1 MTRKIVPCRIA
12 TKNKLFQLINDFIFQ
27 QWDPSLKGVK
37 NSGEIEEKVNEWTD
51 LQRSQYLLTNL
62 VQLVLGLRIEVYR
75 ADGTTQWYTA
85 VTTNYNPTAHEYT
98 LTDDT
103 VLEEHFEDPRLT
115 QMTVV
120 GGRNVLE
127 SLLRGD
133 NVIPRRSRSSV
144 ANTNQVKKNCNS
156 LMPQCLKITEICLKK

>member
-1 MTRKIVPCRIA
+1 MKHST
-12 TKNKLFQLINDFIFQ
+12 
-27 QWDPSLKGVK
+27 
-37 NSGEIEEKVNEWTD
+37 EIEKKVNEWAD
-51 LQRSQYLLTNL
+51 LQRSQHLLTNL

-85 VTTNYNPTAHEYT
+85 VTTGYNATAHEYT

-115 QMTVV
+115 QMTVM
-120 GGRNVLE
+120 GGRSVLE

-133 NVIPRRSRSSV
+133 NVVPRRSRSSV
-144 ANTNQVKKNCNS
+144 ANANQVHILQGFMSCTTQWSLSEIFDSYIVPNELFMLAIFNS
-156 LMPQCLKITEICLKK
+156 KSKCFGKLGNFTT

>member
-1 MTRKIVPCRIA
+1 MTFVSSHVISLQVRQSLNFNSFIISS
-12 TKNKLFQLINDFIFQ
+12 LFQY
-27 QWDPSLKGVK
+27 WDPSAKGVK
-37 NSGEIEEKVNEWTD
+37 HSTEIEKKVNEWAD
-51 LQRSQYLLTNL
+51 LQRSQHLLTNL

-85 VTTNYNPTAHEYT
+85 VTTGYNATAHEYT

-115 QMTVV
+115 QMTVL

-133 NVIPRRSRSSV
+133 NVVPRRSRSSV
-144 ANTNQVKKNCNS
+144 ANANQVI
-156 LMPQCLKITEICLKK
+156 LQGFL

>member
-1 MTRKIVPCRIA
+1 M
-12 TKNKLFQLINDFIFQ
+12 Q

-144 ANTNQVKKNCNS
+144 ANTNQVKKNCSS
-156 LMPQCLKITEICLKK
+156 LTPQCLKIIQKCLVKFFCTI